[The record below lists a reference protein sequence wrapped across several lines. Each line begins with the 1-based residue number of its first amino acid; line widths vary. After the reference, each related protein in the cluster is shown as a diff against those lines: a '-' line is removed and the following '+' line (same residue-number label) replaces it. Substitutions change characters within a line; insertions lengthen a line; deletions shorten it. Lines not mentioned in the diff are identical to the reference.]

1 MLDLS
6 VIEDEIT
13 AIETESETTYDA
25 CEKLAC
31 LYTVRDHLKA
41 KANDSD
47 EVSSE
52 FLTASIG
59 IPIPDLMRVINE
71 HMEAIKIVHPSEYD
85 AIVAKIKSLHDT

>member
-25 CEKLAC
+25 CERLAC

-41 KANDSD
+41 KDNNGDA
-47 EVSSE
+47 VSSE

-59 IPIPDLMRVINE
+59 IPISDLMRVIDE
-71 HMEAIKIVHPSEYD
+71 HMEAIKIVYPSEYA
-85 AIVAKIKSLHDT
+85 AIVARIKSLHGE

>member
-25 CEKLAC
+25 CERLAC

-41 KANDSD
+41 KDNDSD

-71 HMEAIKIVHPSEYD
+71 HMEAIKIVYPSEYD
-85 AIVAKIKSLHDT
+85 AIVARIKSLHGE